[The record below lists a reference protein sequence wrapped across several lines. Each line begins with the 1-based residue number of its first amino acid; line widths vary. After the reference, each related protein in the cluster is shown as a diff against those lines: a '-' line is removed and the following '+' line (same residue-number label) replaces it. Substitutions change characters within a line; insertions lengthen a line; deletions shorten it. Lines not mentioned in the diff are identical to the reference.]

1 MNILIICSNGD
12 VLSVLRIIKIAI
24 NLIRIIV
31 PIILIISISICLI
44 RAIKDKESD
53 LLNKSLKSIV
63 AKSIAAILVFMI
75 PTFVNILANIS
86 SGDET
91 YLSCL
96 NMATK
101 EYILE
106 AYVNHARTLIEL
118 ARATLNNSD
127 YNEALVAIR
136 RVKDEKMQE
145 ELMEEISD
153 VREFVELRNE
163 IHLLAK
169 EYDKDK
175 YLELKE
181 KIEEI
186 QDEDLRDKLLEE
198 LKKTVG
204 SKGSLEQFILDP
216 NDPLYRNLKHFDGM
230 SLKSMLLSKGSSVE
244 KLEMLIEKNVDSVGV
259 GTREA
264 PAVAALT
271 LIETLAGY
279 GYRIN
284 YEWGGKWHKVGINP
298 NIGVPIT
305 PCCCQTHPDPD
316 YCNRT
321 YVYKGFDC
329 SGFVNW
335 SLVNGFRDSSNPTEY
350 TTKSGISLAGKNEAV
365 CDTGDVLVSDT
376 HIVLVIKPVD
386 EMKSYLI
393 AESTGVGVK
402 LSYYA
407 YNNLTYSCK
416 KINYSN

>member
-1 MNILIICSNGD
+1 MWEPGERKGMYGVCRRLWTWQ
-12 VLSVLRIIKIAI
+12 R
-24 NLIRIIV
+24 REPEV
-31 PIILIISISICLI
+31 P
-44 RAIKDKESD
+44 
-53 LLNKSLKSIV
+53 
-63 AKSIAAILVFMI
+63 
-75 PTFVNILANIS
+75 
-86 SGDET
+86 
-91 YLSCL
+91 
-96 NMATK
+96 
-101 EYILE
+101 
-106 AYVNHARTLIEL
+106 
-118 ARATLNNSD
+118 
-127 YNEALVAIR
+127 
-136 RVKDEKMQE
+136 
-145 ELMEEISD
+145 
-153 VREFVELRNE
+153 
-163 IHLLAK
+163 
-169 EYDKDK
+169 
-175 YLELKE
+175 
-181 KIEEI
+181 
-186 QDEDLRDKLLEE
+186 
-198 LKKTVG
+198 
-204 SKGSLEQFILDP
+204 
-216 NDPLYRNLKHFDGM
+216 
-230 SLKSMLLSKGSSVE
+230 
-244 KLEMLIEKNVDSVGV
+244 
-259 GTREA
+259 
-264 PAVAALT
+264 
-271 LIETLAGY
+271 Y